1 MNDDKIKPLC
11 AAIVAHEQWNALQAY
26 LLMRTAPSSGIDT
39 LRNAIALVDF
49 MGKDAQGEFKK
60 PTKSK
65 TKPTVETTVDPDLAE
80 YE

>member
-1 MNDDKIKPLC
+1 MNEDQIKPLC

-39 LRNAIALVDF
+39 LRNAIALVEF
-49 MGKDAQGEFKK
+49 LGENTQGAFKK
-60 PTKSK
+60 PAKGK
-65 TKPTVETTVDPDLAE
+65 AKQTVESNIDPDLNE

>member
-1 MNDDKIKPLC
+1 MNEDTIKPLC
-11 AAIVAHEQWNALQAY
+11 AAIVAHDQWNALQAY

-39 LRNAIALVDF
+39 LRNAIALIDF

-60 PTKSK
+60 PSKSK
-65 TKPTVETTVDPDLAE
+65 TKQTIESNIDPDLND

>member
-1 MNDDKIKPLC
+1 MNEDPIKPLC

-39 LRNAIALVDF
+39 LRNAIALIDF
-49 MGKDAQGEFKK
+49 MGKDAQGAFKK
-60 PTKSK
+60 PAKGK
-65 TKPTVETTVDPDLAE
+65 TKQTIDSNIDPDLNE